1 MMTHNPISQLANVGR
16 LGRPGYA
23 GRMDYSEEAEQ
34 RIRTWQTDDPTL
46 YQETLGV
53 LRSIAAEPQ
62 SFGQPG
68 FPLEDRL
75 FSYGVPGRTE
85 QYCVVWNSSSDEAT
99 IIDLSTHD
107 EFVQRM
113 TYQQKHG
120 LD

>member
-1 MMTHNPISQLANVGR
+1 
-16 LGRPGYA
+16 
-23 GRMDYSEEAEQ
+23 MDYSEEAAQ
-34 RIRTWQTDDPTL
+34 RIRSWKRDDPVL

-75 FSYGVPGRTE
+75 YSYGVPGRDE
-85 QYCVVWNSSSDEAT
+85 RYCIVWNSSNAEAK
-99 IIDLSTHD
+99 IINLSTND
-107 EFVQRM
+107 EFVRRM
-113 TYQQKHG
+113 IYQQKHG